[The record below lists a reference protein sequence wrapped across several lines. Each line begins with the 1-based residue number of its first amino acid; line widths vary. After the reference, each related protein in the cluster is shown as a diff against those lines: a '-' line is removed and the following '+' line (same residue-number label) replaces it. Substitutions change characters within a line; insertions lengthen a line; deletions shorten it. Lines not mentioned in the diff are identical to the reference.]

1 MHKGTLLM
9 HVSVTCGGILNESS
23 GEIRAMDRNDDG
35 LYDNNLECHWSIL
48 CGPNQL
54 VELQIVSVDVEEDT
68 FCSFDYI
75 EVSYLPVP
83 MVFYHLL
90 PIS

>member
-1 MHKGTLLM
+1 
-9 HVSVTCGGILNESS
+9 
-23 GEIRAMDRNDDG
+23 MDRNDDG

-68 FCSFDYI
+68 FCAFDYI
-75 EVSYLPVP
+75 EVSYPPVP

-90 PIS
+90 PISYRVFLPGSDFQIDRNNLTNQSK